1 MRAANLTCS
10 ILLILVMG
18 ISASI
23 TTAQTGNAASPPPLG
38 KLIDV
43 GGYRV
48 HLYCT
53 GTGRPPRHH
62 RWCGIFIRLGPHSA
76 RSREVHPGLHV

>member
-1 MRAANLTCS
+1 
-10 ILLILVMG
+10 
-18 ISASI
+18 
-23 TTAQTGNAASPPPLG
+23 
-38 KLIDV
+38 LIDV